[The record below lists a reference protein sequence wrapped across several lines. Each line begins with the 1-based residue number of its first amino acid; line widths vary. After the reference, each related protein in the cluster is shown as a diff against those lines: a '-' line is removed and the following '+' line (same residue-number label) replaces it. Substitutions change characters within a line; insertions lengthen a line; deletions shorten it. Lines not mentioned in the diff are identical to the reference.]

1 MQAQIRYLVQ
11 VECEPSP
18 QQYAAEVVAELRRC
32 FAVFDYHAQGPR
44 LTVELRY
51 GHAVADGAFK
61 DLADLLI
68 DALER
73 RQLRL
78 CSGVINRIEKNSLGS
93 GAARL
98 VKELCLRPVDAGDIG
113 PALPASGSLVKAAR
127 HVVQTIGGPR
137 LVPVMYFHRDVF
149 LDLMLASKTRRIA
162 MNPAAQPN

>member
-11 VECEPSP
+11 VECKPSP
-18 QQYAAEVVAELRRC
+18 RQCAAEIVDELRRC
-32 FAVFDYHAQGPR
+32 FAVFDYQCQGPM

-78 CSGVINRIEKNSLGS
+78 CFGVIHRIEKNTIGS

-98 VKELCLRPVDAGDIG
+98 VKELSGRTMDAGDG
-113 PALPASGSLVKAAR
+113 SPARPAAGSLVQAAR